1 MNIIKFTFGSLF
13 VFALALPAQTVPIG
27 NHTTPNNIPSTSA
40 KEKPIVPVKPEAA
53 ISITE
58 KLKKYRQQLKE
69 NSESKTLEECIE
81 LGIIQN
87 KLLAAS
93 YASIQEQEYSE
104 IGIKRQFFPSL
115 SLSSL
120 PPFLGSVKTRSSETQ
135 FQQVIVNPNGTF
147 QTTDKQLSS
156 LSSNSYNQFAPYF
169 TLTWSFFQPSLSSS
183 INAANAQVQKQR
195 LAFDVT
201 ARSAVLQIQQ
211 AYYIL
216 QANKALIDSFERIY
230 KINLDELNYIQER
243 QRAGLTNIGA
253 VEQARTQLYAQLNQL
268 ISFYEKYLQASA
280 SLSLS
285 MNQPGDQIVLPKGN
299 LEQSSTWPDSIDQTI
314 AQALRLREEIQSYLQ
329 SEQSS
334 IWSARAAIRQY
345 LPILSLQ
352 GVYYGIYNKG
362 SADSLINYESK
373 YDFKS
378 IGLGISWNIFD
389 GGVAAA
395 QSKSL
400 EAAAKNSRN
409 EAEYYQY
416 VIREQVQKTFS
427 TYEISQLALE
437 SAKANLLAANNT
449 LKANRARFNI
459 GLADITSLV
468 QSMQLLGQAEEAQ
481 ISALQSYN
489 QSVAELYRYSARWPN
504 GINLLVEQQK
514 RVLQKQ

>member
-1 MNIIKFTFGSLF
+1 MKIIQFSFGSLYLF
-13 VFALALPAQTVPIG
+13 FLALPAQALPIG
-27 NHTTPNNIPSTSA
+27 NHTTPHDVPSSSP
-40 KEKPIVPVKPEAA
+40 KEEPIAPFKPEAA

-69 NSESKTLEECIE
+69 NSVRKTLAECIE
-81 LGIIQN
+81 LGISQN

-93 YASIQEQEYSE
+93 YASIQEQEYSL
-104 IGIKRQFFPSL
+104 IGIKRQFLPSL
-115 SLSSL
+115 NLTSL

-135 FQQVIVNPNGTF
+135 FQQVIVNPNGTT
-147 QTTDKQLSS
+147 QITNNQLAS
-156 LSSNSYNQFAPYF
+156 LSTNTYNQFAPYF
-169 TLTWSFFQPSLSSS
+169 TLTWSFFQPSLPAS
-183 INAANAQVQKQR
+183 INAAAALVQKQR

-211 AYYIL
+211 AYYTL

-230 KINLDELNYIQER
+230 RLNLDELNYIQER

-268 ISFYEKYLQASA
+268 ISFYEKYFQASA

-285 MNQPGDQIVLPKGN
+285 LNQPGDKIVLPKDN
-299 LEQSSTWPDSIDQTI
+299 LEQAALWPDTLQQTVSE
-314 AQALRLREEIQSYLQ
+314 ALMLREEIQSYLQ

-362 SADSLINYESK
+362 SADSLVNYESK

-389 GGVAAA
+389 GGVAAS

-409 EAEYYQY
+409 EAEYYQF
-416 VIREQVQKTFS
+416 VVRAQVQRTYS
-427 TYEISQLALE
+427 TYEMSQLSLE

-481 ISALQSYN
+481 ISALQTFN
-489 QSVAELYRYSARWPN
+489 QSVAELYRYSARWPKN
-504 GINLLVEQQK
+504 ISLLVEQQK
-514 RVLQKQ
+514 KILQTQ

>member
-1 MNIIKFTFGSLF
+1 MNIVKFASVPL
-13 VFALALPAQTVPIG
+13 LAFTIAVPGQTSPLDNPKIP
-27 NHTTPNNIPSTSA
+27 HNINSSYQQTKST
-40 KEKPIVPVKPEAA
+40 IPVNLEVA
-53 ISITE
+53 ISE

-69 NSESKTLEECIE
+69 NSVSKTLGECIE
-81 LGIIQN
+81 LGISQN

-93 YASIQEQEYSE
+93 YASIQEQEYSL
-104 IGIKRQFFPSL
+104 IGIKRQFLPTL
-115 SLSSL
+115 NLTSL
-120 PPFLGSVKTRSSETQ
+120 PPFLGSAKTRSSATQ
-135 FQQVIVNPNGTF
+135 YQQIIVNPNGTT
-147 QTTDKQLSS
+147 QITDTQISS
-156 LSSNSYNQFAPYF
+156 LSTNSYNQFAPYF
-169 TLTWSFFQPSLSSS
+169 TLTWSFFQPSLRPS
-183 INAANAQVQKQR
+183 INAANAEIQKQR

-211 AYYIL
+211 AYYTL

-230 KINLDELNYIQER
+230 RINLDELNYIQER

-280 SLSLS
+280 SLSLAI
-285 MNQPGDQIVLPKGN
+285 NQPDDKIVLPKEN
-299 LEQSSTWPDSIDQTI
+299 LEQVTTWPDSLQQTI
-314 AQALRLREEIQSYLQ
+314 SEALKLREEIQSYLQ
-329 SEQSS
+329 SEQAS
-334 IWSARAAIRQY
+334 IWNARSAIRQY
-345 LPILSLQ
+345 LPVLSLQ
-352 GVYYGIYNKG
+352 GIYYGIYNKG

-373 YDFKS
+373 YEFKS
-378 IGLGISWNIFD
+378 LGMGINWNIFD

-395 QSKSL
+395 QAKSL
-400 EAAAKNSRN
+400 EAAAKSSRN

-416 VIREQVQKTFS
+416 VVREQIQKTYS

-514 RVLQKQ
+514 RILQKQ

>member
-1 MNIIKFTFGSLF
+1 
-13 VFALALPAQTVPIG
+13 
-27 NHTTPNNIPSTSA
+27 
-40 KEKPIVPVKPEAA
+40 
-53 ISITE
+53 
-58 KLKKYRQQLKE
+58 
-69 NSESKTLEECIE
+69 
-81 LGIIQN
+81 
-87 KLLAAS
+87 
-93 YASIQEQEYSE
+93 
-104 IGIKRQFFPSL
+104 
-115 SLSSL
+115 
-120 PPFLGSVKTRSSETQ
+120 
-135 FQQVIVNPNGTF
+135 
-147 QTTDKQLSS
+147 
-156 LSSNSYNQFAPYF
+156 
-169 TLTWSFFQPSLSSS
+169 
-183 INAANAQVQKQR
+183 
-195 LAFDVT
+195 
-201 ARSAVLQIQQ
+201 
-211 AYYIL
+211 
-216 QANKALIDSFERIY
+216 
-230 KINLDELNYIQER
+230 
-243 QRAGLTNIGA
+243 
-253 VEQARTQLYAQLNQL
+253 
-268 ISFYEKYLQASA
+268 
-280 SLSLS
+280 

-299 LEQSSTWPDSIDQTI
+299 LEQSSIWPDSIDQTI
-314 AQALRLREEIQSYLQ
+314 AQALKLREEVQSYLQ
-329 SEQSS
+329 SEQAS

-362 SADSLINYESK
+362 SANSLINYESI
-373 YDFKS
+373 YEFKS

-416 VIREQVQKTFS
+416 VIREQVQKTYS

-504 GINLLVEQQK
+504 GISLLVEQQK

>member
-1 MNIIKFTFGSLF
+1 MNFVKFTFGSLF
-13 VFALALPAQTVPIG
+13 VFTLSLTAKAVPIG
-27 NHTTPNNIPSTSA
+27 NHTIPNYVQPSHA
-40 KEKPIVPVKPEAA
+40 KDEAIVPVKPEPA

-58 KLKKYRQQLKE
+58 KLKKYRQQLKD
-69 NSESKTLEECIE
+69 NSISKTLGECLE
-81 LGIIQN
+81 LGIRQN

-93 YASIQEQEYSE
+93 YASIQEQEYSL
-104 IGIKRQFFPSL
+104 IGIKRQFLPSL
-115 SLSSL
+115 NLTSL

-135 FQQVIVNPNGTF
+135 FQQVIVNPNGTT
-147 QTTDKQLSS
+147 QITNNKLSS
-156 LSSNSYNQFAPYF
+156 LSTNTYNQFAPYF
-169 TLTWSFFQPSLSSS
+169 TLTWSFFQPALPAS
-183 INAANAQVQKQR
+183 INAAAAQVQKQR

-211 AYYIL
+211 AYYTL

-230 KINLDELNYIQER
+230 RINLDQLNYIQER

-268 ISFYEKYLQASA
+268 ISFYEKYFQASA

-285 MNQPGDQIVLPKGN
+285 LNQPGDMIVLPTDK
-299 LEQSSTWPDSIDQTI
+299 LEQAALWPNSLQQTVSE
-314 AQALRLREEIQSYLQ
+314 ALILREEIQSYLQ
-329 SEQSS
+329 SEQAS
-334 IWSARAAIRQY
+334 IWNARSAIRQY
-345 LPILSLQ
+345 LPVLSLQ
-352 GVYYGIYNKG
+352 GIYYGIFNKG
-362 SADSLINYESK
+362 SADSLVNYESK
-373 YDFKS
+373 YDFNS

-395 QSKSL
+395 QAKSL

-409 EAEYYQY
+409 EAEYYQF
-416 VIREQVQKTFS
+416 VVRSQVQRTYS
-427 TYEISQLALE
+427 TYEMSQLSLE
-437 SAKANLLAANNT
+437 SANANLLAANNT

-489 QSVAELYRYSARWPN
+489 QSVAELYRYSARWPS
-504 GINLLVEQQK
+504 GISLLVDQQK